1 MSSRISAASR
11 GMSSPSPN
19 RAHPAWTSSSQYATR
34 PPPRSFRCGPAIR
47 HHRYVVFTDE
57 ELKALEEA
65 ASHIIEIQAFIPD
78 KAVDPM
84 YYDKAYFIV
93 PHKRGA
99 KPYSLLQQALL
110 ESHRCALAKWAFK
123 GKTRMVQIRA
133 TDEGLVVQQLFFAP
147 EVRSLKDLNIEH
159 VPVSDAELQL
169 ALKIIEQGAQE
180 NYDPTAYEDEEK
192 QRILA
197 AIDAKIQGQEIVSR
211 EPAEVTGGQV
221 IDLMEALRASLKG
234 GAQEKAPAAKA
245 AATRSK
251 ATADEGGLATK
262 ARKPVQRAQKAPAA
276 TPKVRARK

>member
-1 MSSRISAASR
+1 
-11 GMSSPSPN
+11 
-19 RAHPAWTSSSQYATR
+19 
-34 PPPRSFRCGPAIR
+34 
-47 HHRYVVFTDE
+47 VVFTDE

-78 KAVDPM
+78 KAIDPM
-84 YYDKAYFIV
+84 YYDKAYFIA
-93 PHKRGA
+93 PDKRGA

-133 TDEGLVVQQLFFAP
+133 ADEGLVVQQLFFAP
-147 EVRSLKDLNIEH
+147 EVRSLKDLNVEH

-211 EPAEVTGGQV
+211 EPAGVTGGQV
-221 IDLMEALRASLKG
+221 IDLMDALRASLKG
-234 GAQEKAPAAKA
+234 GAQEKVPAAKA
-245 AATRSK
+245 AATRAK
-251 ATADEGGLATK
+251 ATADEEGLATK